1 LPGKINFSSLSF
13 LPIQS
18 DMSNEI
24 GVVGAGGWGTTLA
37 KILADKGEHVTLW
50 CHGADSFQALVDR
63 RENRTYLPGVFLP
76 SSIEITQVLD
86 KAVENKS
93 LVICAVPSHAVRQV
107 FSRIIS
113 NFTSQTMLLC
123 GTKGLEEKSLYTMGE
138 LLLELFGDERREQLA
153 FLSGPTFAME
163 VAKQLPAA
171 VTVAAYDEHVAG
183 SIQRILN
190 TESLRVYTSRDVIG
204 IQMGGVVKNVIA
216 IAAGISDGLSLGQ
229 NARAALVTRGLA
241 EMTRLAVRMGADPMT
256 LAGLPGLGD
265 LILTCTGDLSRNR
278 TVGLQIATGKSLQ
291 EITASTRGVAEG
303 VRNTRSL
310 HSLAARLGV
319 EMPIVE
325 QMHQV
330 LYADKKPADAVRDLM
345 QRSLKPEAG

>member
-1 LPGKINFSSLSF
+1 
-13 LPIQS
+13 
-18 DMSNEI
+18 MSNEI
-24 GVVGAGGWGTTLA
+24 GVVGAGGWGTALA

-50 CHGADSFQALVDR
+50 CHGADSFRQLVET
-63 RENRTYLPGVFLP
+63 RENHTYLPGISLP
-76 SSIEITQVLD
+76 PRIQVTQSLD
-86 KAVENKS
+86 KAVESKF
-93 LVICAVPSHAVRQV
+93 LVICAVPSHAVRET
-107 FSRIIS
+107 FSKIASRLA
-113 NFTSQTMLLC
+113 QHTMVLC
-123 GTKGLEEKSLYTMGE
+123 GTKGLEEGSLYTMGE
-138 LLLELFGDERREQLA
+138 LLVDIFGVERKERLA
-153 FLSGPTFAME
+153 FFSGPTFAME
-163 VAKQLPAA
+163 VARQLPAA
-171 VTVAAYDEHVAG
+171 VTVAAYDEQVAR
-183 SIQRILN
+183 SIQGILS
-190 TESLRVYTSRDVIG
+190 TESLRVYTSSDVIG

-229 NARAALVTRGLA
+229 NARAALITRGLA

-278 TVGLQIATGKSLQ
+278 TVGLQIASGKSLE
-291 EITASTRGVAEG
+291 EITASTRTVAEG

-310 HSLAARLGV
+310 HSLAVRLGI

-330 LYADKKPADAVRDLM
+330 LYTGKKAGDAVRDLM